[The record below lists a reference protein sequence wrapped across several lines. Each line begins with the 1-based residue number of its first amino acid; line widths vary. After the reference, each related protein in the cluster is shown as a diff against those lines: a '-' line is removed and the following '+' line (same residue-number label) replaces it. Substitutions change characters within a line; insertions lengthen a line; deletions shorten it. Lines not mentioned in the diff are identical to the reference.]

1 MKTALTTLLLL
12 TSALAFPLHAEHPP
26 SATAGI
32 ELRLQQLD
40 MDMAFRQYERVKME
54 LFKVD
59 FDLALKGVEA
69 SDAEKSTVAKKIEM
83 LAKRAERLQKE
94 IRERAEKIAAAQRQA
109 QPKMNIVQAPA
120 PVEIAKPSAKPSAK
134 PEEKKPVAATAPDS
148 KAAEAE
154 LTNTQK
160 KFDALGVEYAK
171 LREARGKLTE
181 DTIEYAAADKLVQ
194 DTKQELQ
201 KAAIFVHA
209 AKAKLREAQSKVDS
223 VHAPV
228 QLDLAKLS
236 PKPEEKRPAAGPTP
250 DSKAVE
256 AEIAGSQKKLDA
268 LNAEIAKRREA
279 RGKLDDD
286 APEYAAA
293 DKLVQAIKPEMEKAR
308 AAVEAAKAKLKKP

>member
-59 FDLALKGVEA
+59 FDLALKGAEV

-109 QPKMNIVQAPA
+109 QPKMNIVKAPA
-120 PVEIAKPSAKPSAK
+120 PVEIAKPSAK

-154 LTNTQK
+154 LANTQK
-160 KFDALGVEYAK
+160 KFDTLGVEYAK

-236 PKPEEKRPAAGPTP
+236 PKPEEKRPAAGPAP

-268 LNAEIAKRREA
+268 LNAELAKRREA